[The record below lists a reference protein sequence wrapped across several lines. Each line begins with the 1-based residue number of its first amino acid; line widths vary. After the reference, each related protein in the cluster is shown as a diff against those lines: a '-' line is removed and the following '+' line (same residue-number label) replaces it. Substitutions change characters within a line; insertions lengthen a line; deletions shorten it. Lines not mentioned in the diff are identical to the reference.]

1 MGPLETFG
9 YYLITFTAG
18 HDTTKNAL
26 AGGMHALI
34 ENPSELERLRQNPKL
49 VPSAVEEVVRWATPV
64 NYMRRRA
71 ACDTEVRGQKIRAG
85 DWLCLFY
92 ASANRDEEI
101 FDEPFR
107 FRIDRDPNRHVGFG
121 HGEHFCL
128 GSHLARRSQ
137 RALFAELARR
147 LEHVELIGDPEWI
160 QSSFVVGF
168 KHLPIRYRI
177 ARGA

>member
-26 AGGMHALI
+26 AGGMNALI
-34 ENPSELERLRQNPKL
+34 ENPAERERLRKNPEKM
-49 VPSAVEEVVRWATPV
+49 VAGAVEEIVRWATPV
-64 NYMRRRA
+64 NYMKRTVA
-71 ACDTEVRGQKIRAG
+71 HDVEFRGKQLKKG
-85 DWLCLFY
+85 DECVLFY
-92 ASANRDEEI
+92 ASGNRDEEI

-128 GSHLARRSQ
+128 GAHLARLEGRIFFEEVLSTFSEIELTGEPVRVRSNLNAGYK
-137 RALFAELARR
+137 RMPMR
-147 LEHVELIGDPEWI
+147 LT
-160 QSSFVVGF
+160 
-168 KHLPIRYRI
+168 
-177 ARGA
+177 A

>member
-9 YYLITFTAG
+9 YYLITFSAG

-34 ENPSELERLRQNPKL
+34 QNPGELARLRRDPGL
-49 VPSAVEEVVRWATPV
+49 VNAAVEEVVRWATPV

-71 ACDTEVRGQKIRAG
+71 ACDTEVGGQKIRKD
-85 DWLCLFY
+85 DWLLLFY
-92 ASANRDEEI
+92 ASGNRDEDV
-101 FDEPFR
+101 FDDPFR
-107 FRIDRDPNRHVGFG
+107 FRIDRDPNPHVGFG

-147 LEHVELIGDPEWI
+147 LEHVELAGEPEWI
-160 QSSFVVGF
+160 QSSFVVGL
-168 KHLPIRYRI
+168 KRLPIRYRI